1 MILKH
6 PLPKKKLKSI
16 SNKDVLLKI
25 SKNEKINKSIL
36 SKLFKY
42 RHQKLH
48 QLYSKDDNHRY
59 NEDDEKYTN
68 FFSQMKKYNK
78 EFNKNKVIY
87 LDKKIEN
94 ENFLKEYFKFQKNE
108 KKICSNEIHTFYG
121 ELIGKY
127 RNKNLEFSN
136 KFLSGETLFKESGL
150 LMTTLKQIDYYYSK
164 EAREY
169 GRNNQKTMRDI
180 FYINQL
186 FNILEEQKQKCKS
199 VEARSSQADNNNEY
213 LRRKSCVADMLDKFM
228 MTNEYKR
235 MKIEEDMAMDKIVR
249 MKQKKI
255 EEDKNYIKNIS
266 KLIEKEENDKNSGNE
281 NENENTLFIINRY
294 ANNKMGRNNNN
305 YNLHKNKSSNDILS
319 TFYKEIDTTNST
331 FLNNDEKKVTFFGRN
346 LKNKSCLINSS
357 KTIYPHLGNKN
368 NENIFIKDNS
378 SQILNK
384 PKNQK
389 SLLKNSS
396 TQLFGKSKSYMSKSY
411 LNNKSNDISSTYS
424 RNNNNMNINGITTY
438 TNLSFKNNKSNLNN
452 KEKNKDVKINI
463 KSVNIGLINKKEIKT
478 DLYKNYLELKYKLAS
493 NNNKRLKNFCSTFS
507 TLPKIFD
514 EKINKSFLLDKEIKE
529 SHQKY
534 LKLLMES
541 KIKNSSNN
549 NDL

>member
-1 MILKH
+1 
-6 PLPKKKLKSI
+6 
-16 SNKDVLLKI
+16 
-25 SKNEKINKSIL
+25 
-36 SKLFKY
+36 
-42 RHQKLH
+42 
-48 QLYSKDDNHRY
+48 
-59 NEDDEKYTN
+59 
-68 FFSQMKKYNK
+68 
-78 EFNKNKVIY
+78 
-87 LDKKIEN
+87 
-94 ENFLKEYFKFQKNE
+94 
-108 KKICSNEIHTFYG
+108 
-121 ELIGKY
+121 
-127 RNKNLEFSN
+127 
-136 KFLSGETLFKESGL
+136 
-150 LMTTLKQIDYYYSK
+150 
-164 EAREY
+164 
-169 GRNNQKTMRDI
+169 
-180 FYINQL
+180 
-186 FNILEEQKQKCKS
+186 
-199 VEARSSQADNNNEY
+199 
-213 LRRKSCVADMLDKFM
+213 
-228 MTNEYKR
+228 
-235 MKIEEDMAMDKIVR
+235 
-249 MKQKKI
+249 
-255 EEDKNYIKNIS
+255 
-266 KLIEKEENDKNSGNE
+266 
-281 NENENTLFIINRY
+281 
-294 ANNKMGRNNNN
+294 MGRNNNN

-357 KTIYPHLGNKN
+357 KTIYPHLGNKY

-396 TQLFGKSKSYMSKSY
+396 TQFFEKSKSYMNKSY

-452 KEKNKDVKINI
+452 KEKNKDGKINI